1 MYYVEKKLQN
11 NNNITIQVF
20 LKVAFNCITICRKY
34 FSFAIQV
41 TQLRSHSPGIEK
53 LLNLIL
59 SLTHKRRDR
68 ITYFKLGGC
77 FFELLLFMNKFNIS
91 HMPNSIFQ
99 LINSLFK
106 IIMNISKLQHHE
118 SHGLTIRHSSFS
130 FISKIFLIT
139 LVRPSFI
146 QFSVFFN
153 T

>member
-59 SLTHKRRDR
+59 TLANKRPDR
-68 ITYFKLGGC
+68 ITDFKLGGC
-77 FFELLLFMNKFNIS
+77 FFELL
-91 HMPNSIFQ
+91 
-99 LINSLFK
+99 
-106 IIMNISKLQHHE
+106 
-118 SHGLTIRHSSFS
+118 
-130 FISKIFLIT
+130 
-139 LVRPSFI
+139 
-146 QFSVFFN
+146 
-153 T
+153 